1 MMLFKNPNDTNNKAI
16 REAIKQWLVALKG
29 LSADTTISVVEL
41 NCCGDQCPHI
51 ETVISIFHENLATEI
66 LKVSKPLT
74 FVRKHDLIA
83 LCSVA
88 K

>member
-1 MMLFKNPNDTNNKAI
+1 MLFKNPNDTDNKAI
-16 REAIKQWLVALKG
+16 RQAIKQWLIELKHLSEDVA
-29 LSADTTISVVEL
+29 ISVVEL
-41 NCCGDQCPHI
+41 NCCGEQCPHI
-51 ETVISIFHENLATEI
+51 ETVISIFYENLPTEV

-74 FVRKHDLIA
+74 FVRKHDLTA

>member
-1 MMLFKNPNDTNNKAI
+1 MLFKNPNDTDNKAI
-16 REAIKQWLVALKG
+16 RQAIKQWLIELKKLPEDVA
-29 LSADTTISVVEL
+29 ISVVEL
-41 NCCGDQCPHI
+41 NCCGEQCPHI
-51 ETVISIFHENLATEI
+51 ETVISIFHENLPTEV